1 MKKLVLILSLSLI
14 GCVKSVNGETVSLL
28 DYTTPSELSELGY
41 TPDKVDETNETM
53 EAYFGYNRYEGY
65 LKHKIN
71 NFEILSNPNNP
82 DEIYIVK
89 DGDFIAGM
97 RESNSIMLY
106 KEGTKFPNPANTF
119 IYFDRAKPLAVIADN
134 KQMYFDANLDGVDAV
149 YEKYWHKGIDQ
160 YLNYVDL
167 FGALPRYEI
176 LTEAN
181 IPNQQCEKVAGPFA
195 CCLKED
201 QTYQPYHFTYER
213 GWEISSDNEI
223 AQKKCN
229 ARE

>member
-1 MKKLVLILSLSLI
+1 MKKLILILSLSLT
-14 GCVKSVNGETVSLL
+14 GCANSVNSETVSLL
-28 DYTTPSELSELGY
+28 DYTTPSELSDLGY
-41 TPDKVDETNETM
+41 TPNKVDETNKTM
-53 EAYFGYNRYEGY
+53 EAYFGYNRYDGY

-97 RESNSIMLY
+97 RESNSIILY
-106 KEGTKFPNPANTF
+106 KEGTKFPNPAETS
-119 IYFDRAKPLAVIADN
+119 IYFDRGNPLVVIADD
-134 KQMYFDANLDGVDAV
+134 KQMYFDVNLDGVDAV
-149 YEKYWHKGIDQ
+149 YEKYWHEGIDQ
-160 YLNYVDL
+160 YVNYVDL

-181 IPNQQCEKVAGPFA
+181 ILNQQCKKVAGSLA
-195 CCLKED
+195 CCLQED
-201 QTYQPYHFTYER
+201 QTYQPYSFTFET
-213 GWEISSDNEI
+213 GWEVSGNEI

-229 ARE
+229 ADE